1 MLPRYNK
8 IMATSKLKTKVRH
21 WISFL
26 LHGESK
32 PLYANITYLQ
42 PNERLEGK
50 RIIVT
55 GGGRGLGFAMAKRF
69 VAEGAEVLIA
79 GRNEEML
86 KKSADE
92 LSCKYLRLDVREVGT
107 FQEFFDKAE
116 KLMGKI
122 NCLVNNAAIS
132 LHEENILSVSQEQ
145 FEAQINTNFR
155 GPYFLA
161 KEFMER
167 CSEDTADIKN
177 ILFVSS
183 ETGTTADERPYGL
196 TKAAINSL
204 VQGLAHKYVNK
215 GFRVNAVAP
224 GVTISDMVGKKNDGD
239 LTCEYNL
246 TKRYYLPEEV
256 AEVACFL
263 LSDASNCLNGQIL
276 VCNEGKTINARW
288 K

>member
-1 MLPRYNK
+1 MSLKNK
-8 IMATSKLKTKVRH
+8 ILHS
-21 WISFL
+21 ISTL
-26 LHGESK
+26 LHGEPR

-42 PNERLEGK
+42 PSERLKGK
-50 RIIVT
+50 RILVT

-69 VAEGAEVLIA
+69 VEEGAEVLIA
-79 GRNEEML
+79 GRNEETL
-86 KKSADE
+86 KISAFE
-92 LSCKYLRLDVREVGT
+92 IGCHYLRLDVQDVHS
-107 FQEFFDKAE
+107 FQEFFNKAE
-116 KLMGKI
+116 HYMGKF
-122 NCLVNNAAIS
+122 NCLVNNAGIS
-132 LHEENILSVSQEQ
+132 LHEEDILHVSQEQ
-145 FEAQINTNFR
+145 FDNQISTNFR

-161 KEFMER
+161 KEFIER
-167 CSEDTADIKN
+167 GGDDTSNFKN

-183 ETGTTADERPYGL
+183 ETGMTVDERPYGL

-215 GFRVNAVAP
+215 GFRVNAIAP

-239 LTCEYNL
+239 LTCGYNL

-276 VCNEGKTINARW
+276 LCNEGKTINARW